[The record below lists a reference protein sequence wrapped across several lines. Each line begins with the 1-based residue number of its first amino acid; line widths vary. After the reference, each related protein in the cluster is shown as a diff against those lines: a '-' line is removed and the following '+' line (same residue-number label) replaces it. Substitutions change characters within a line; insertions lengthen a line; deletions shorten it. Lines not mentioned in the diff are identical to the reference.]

1 MGGLGSSVDNGDT
14 HLIRRTI
21 LTGLV
26 LLAASPA
33 FAQARKEPE
42 VATTP
47 KPLPEQTKDVVVPV
61 PGITPENTLNLDLST
76 GGRVSILM
84 RPDVAPKH
92 IERIK
97 TLVREKF
104 YDGIVFHRVIEGF
117 MAQSGDPTGTG
128 QGASKLPDLK
138 AEFNDLPHVRGAL
151 AMARATSPDSANSQF
166 YIVFQPV
173 LKLDHT
179 YTVWGRVF
187 AGMEY
192 VDAIERGEPP
202 ANPSKIVRASIGS
215 DNVPPPAPSSPVP
228 VVPQ

>member
-1 MGGLGSSVDNGDT
+1 
-14 HLIRRTI
+14 LIRRSI
-21 LTGLV
+21 LTGL
-26 LLAASPA
+26 LCLAASPA

-47 KPLPEQTKDVVVPV
+47 KPLPTLTKDAVVPV
-61 PGITPENTLNLDLST
+61 PTITPENTLNLDLST

-84 RPDVAPKH
+84 RPDVAPNH
-92 IERIK
+92 ITRIK

-104 YDGIVFHRVIEGF
+104 YDGLVFHRVIEGF
-117 MAQSGDPTGTG
+117 MAQGGDPTGTG

-138 AEFNDLPHVRGAL
+138 AEFNDLPHVRGAV
-151 AMARATSPDSANSQF
+151 AMARATSHDSANSQF
-166 YIVFQPV
+166 YIVLQPV
-173 LKLDHT
+173 LKLDRT

-202 ANPSKIVRASIGS
+202 ANPSKIVRASIGT
-215 DNVPPPAPSSPVP
+215 DNVAPPAPSTPIPAAVP
-228 VVPQ
+228 APGAPKL

>member
-1 MGGLGSSVDNGDT
+1 M
-14 HLIRRTI
+14 IRRSI
-21 LTGLV
+21 LTGL
-26 LLAASPA
+26 LCLAASPA

-47 KPLPEQTKDVVVPV
+47 KPLPTLTKDTVVPV
-61 PGITPENTLNLDLST
+61 PTITPENTLNLDLST

-84 RPDVAPKH
+84 RPDVAPNH
-92 IERIK
+92 ITRIK

-104 YDGIVFHRVIEGF
+104 YDGLVFHRVIEGF
-117 MAQSGDPTGTG
+117 MAQGGDPTGTG

-138 AEFNDLPHVRGAL
+138 AEFNDLPHVRGAV

-166 YIVFQPV
+166 YIVLQPV
-173 LKLDHT
+173 LKLDRT

-202 ANPSKIVRASIGS
+202 ANPSKIVRASIGT
-215 DNVPPPAPSSPVP
+215 DNVAPPAPSTPIP
-228 VVPQ
+228 AALPAPGAPQL